1 MRILVLGG
9 TRFVGRAY
17 VEEALSLGHEVTLFS
32 RGLTAPGLFPDLER
46 LRGDRDA
53 DLSALH
59 GRKWEVVF
67 DPACYVPRHARM
79 TAELL
84 ADAAEHYSFVSTLS
98 VYADETTTGQD
109 ETGRLGTLED
119 PETEDVTDVTYGP
132 LKVLAEQEVQR
143 RFDDR
148 ALILRPG
155 YICGP
160 YDSLDRMPF
169 WLRRLER
176 GGEILAPESPE
187 FPVQLIDARDIAR
200 FALALAERR
209 EGGVFNLCAPQEP
222 HRFGDLLETAARV
235 VGQDGARFTWAP
247 ADFLLEHELGA
258 WEAFPWWAPPEEY
271 AFTRFDASAALAA
284 GLAPRPIEDSFR
296 DCWEWDRTRGGAPLR
311 EDRGLPA
318 EREEAFLAL
327 LRARGETPIL

>member
-17 VEEALSLGHEVTLFS
+17 VEEALALGHEVTLFN
-32 RGLTAPGLFPDLER
+32 RGRTAPDLFRDVER

-53 DLSALH
+53 DLTALR
-59 GRKWEVVF
+59 GRTWDVVV
-67 DPACYVPRHARM
+67 DPACYLPRQART

-84 ADAAEHYSFVSTLS
+84 ADAAEHYTFVSSLS
-98 VYADETTTGQD
+98 VYADETVTGQD
-109 ETGRLGTLED
+109 ESGRLGTLED
-119 PETEDVTDVTYGP
+119 PATEDITDVTYGP

-143 RFDDR
+143 VFGDR

-155 YICGP
+155 YIGGP

-176 GGEILAPESPE
+176 GGEVLAPESPD

-235 VGQDGARFTWAP
+235 VGQNAPTFTWAP
-247 ADFLLEHELGA
+247 FDFLLEHELET
-258 WEAFPWWAPPEEY
+258 WEAFPWWSPPNEY
-271 AFTRFDASAALAA
+271 AFTRFDASKALAA
-284 GLAPRPIEDSFR
+284 GLVARPIEDSLR
-296 DCWEWDRTRGGAPLR
+296 DCWAWDRTRAETPLR
-311 EDRGLPA
+311 EDRGLPP
-318 EREEAFLAL
+318 EREAELLAA
-327 LRARGETPIL
+327 LRARP